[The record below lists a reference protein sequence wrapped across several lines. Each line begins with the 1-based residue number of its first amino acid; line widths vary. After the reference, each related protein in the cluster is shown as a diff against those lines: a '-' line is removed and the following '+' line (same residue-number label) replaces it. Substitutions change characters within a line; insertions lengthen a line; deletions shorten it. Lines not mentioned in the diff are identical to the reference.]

1 MPCSQLV
8 LGGRIYCT
16 SLSLGSHFVR
26 IYLSSHE
33 LLKGFSLLAR
43 QGCMNCMDI
52 AFDALLYLI
61 ASCAGSACTVFS
73 YTTVILTSVIYIN
86 MYPYPYHL
94 IYETSDLS
102 ADAN

>member
-1 MPCSQLV
+1 MPCSQLG

-43 QGCMNCMDI
+43 QGCMNCMGI

-61 ASCAGSACTVFS
+61 ASCAGSACIFLKAF
-73 YTTVILTSVIYIN
+73 ILTSVIYIN

>member
-1 MPCSQLV
+1 
-8 LGGRIYCT
+8 
-16 SLSLGSHFVR
+16 
-26 IYLSSHE
+26 
-33 LLKGFSLLAR
+33 
-43 QGCMNCMDI
+43 MNCMDV

-61 ASCAGSACTVFS
+61 TSCAGSACSACTVFS
-73 YTTVILTSVIYIN
+73 YMTVILTSVIYIN

>member
-33 LLKGFSLLAR
+33 PLGFSLLAR

-61 ASCAGSACTVFS
+61 TSCAGSACIVFS
-73 YTTVILTSVIYIN
+73 LMTVILTSVIYIN
-86 MYPYPYHL
+86 MYLYPYHL